1 MTHKILVVSDQ
12 CPSCSAIEK
21 YLAQKGVLDRF
32 HVLDIATEEGQKLVK
47 ELDIKGVPDCVIVD
61 DERKEIRQCSN
72 EEWKRMLEGK

>member
-1 MTHKILVVSDQ
+1 M
-12 CPSCSAIEK
+12 
-21 YLAQKGVLDRF
+21 DRF

-72 EEWKRMLEGK
+72 EEWKQMLEGK